1 MVPAV
6 LSRQQTLRCCLI
18 VTLLTGAA
26 LAQQQNVLPEAPR
39 KTATEPA
46 APLAPFRPITTWQDQ
61 RFIFLSSPKASSD
74 TPYQDYNGK
83 RVRKDYAGRIAK
95 VVNVSDFSGRQHLD
109 LEMEDNGEKLRARTS
124 PNRESLEGLLLVAD
138 LEQARKQWE
147 GQTLWSRQMRL
158 STYNETTDLIGAL
171 VIKRYAALK
180 VVSVTPGWDNAT
192 PLRFT
197 LETADG
203 KLGFMDVNLSGTN
216 VPPELRQL
224 SRFEEHFFTE
234 DPRVKHKWSAA
245 TWSAIESNRIVTGM
259 SAEQVKISWG
269 EPQQTSRTATGE
281 VWTYSNGKL
290 SFNKNGVLVNWQ

>member
-1 MVPAV
+1 MVTAV
-6 LSRQQTLRCCLI
+6 FSWQPTLRCCLV

-39 KTATEPA
+39 KPTAEPA
-46 APLAPFRPITTWQDQ
+46 APLAPFRSILTWQDQ

-74 TPYQDYNGK
+74 TPYQDYSGK

-95 VVNVSDFSGRQHLD
+95 VVSVSDFSGRQHLD

-124 PNRESLEGLLLVAD
+124 PNRESLEGLLLLED
-138 LEQARKQWE
+138 LELARKQWE

-158 STYNETTDLIGAL
+158 STYDETTDAL
-171 VIKRYAALK
+171 GSLATKRYAALK
-180 VVSVTPGWDNAT
+180 VVAVTPGWDNAT
-192 PLRFT
+192 PLRFM

-203 KLGFMDVNLSGTN
+203 KRGFMDVNLSGTN

-224 SRFEEHFFTE
+224 SRFEEQFFTE
-234 DPRVKHKWSAA
+234 DPRIKHKWSAA
-245 TWSAIESNRIVTGM
+245 TWSTIESNRIVTGM
-259 SAEQVKISWG
+259 TAEQVKMSWG

-281 VWTYSNGKL
+281 IWTYSSGKL

>member
-6 LSRQQTLRCCLI
+6 LSWQQTLRCCLV

-26 LAQQQNVLPEAPR
+26 LAQQQNVLPEAPH
-39 KTATEPA
+39 KPTPETA
-46 APLAPFRPITTWQDQ
+46 APLAPFRPIMTWQDQ

-74 TPYQDYNGK
+74 TPYQDYTGK

-95 VVNVSDFSGRQHLD
+95 VVNISDFSGRQHLD

-124 PNRESLEGLLLVAD
+124 PNRESLEGLLLIAD
-138 LEQARKQWE
+138 LEQARQRWE

-158 STYNETTDLIGAL
+158 STYDETTDGLGSLA
-171 VIKRYAALK
+171 IKRYAALK

-203 KLGFMDVNLSGTN
+203 KRGFMDVNLSGTN

-224 SRFEEHFFTE
+224 SRFEDQFLTE
-234 DPRVKHKWSAA
+234 DPHLKHKWSAG
-245 TWSAIESNRIVTGM
+245 TWSAIENNRIITGM
-259 SAEQVKISWG
+259 SAEQVKMSWG

>member
-6 LSRQQTLRCCLI
+6 FLWQQALRCCLI
-18 VTLLTGAA
+18 TTLLTGAA

-39 KTATEPA
+39 KPTVEPVV
-46 APLAPFRPITTWQDQ
+46 PLAPYRPITTWQDQ

-74 TPYQDYNGK
+74 SPYQDFNGK
-83 RVRKDYAGRIAK
+83 RLRKDYAGRIVK

-124 PNRESLEGLLLVAD
+124 PNRESLEGLLLLDD
-138 LEQARKQWE
+138 LEQARKRWE

-158 STYNETTDLIGAL
+158 STYDEANDAL
-171 VIKRYAALK
+171 GSLAIKRYAALK
-180 VVSVTPGWDNAT
+180 VVSVTPGWDNAA

-197 LETADG
+197 LETTDG
-203 KLGFMDVNLSGTN
+203 KRGFMDVNLSGTN

-224 SRFEEHFFTE
+224 SRFEDQFLTE
-234 DPRVKHKWSAA
+234 NPRLKYKWPAA
-245 TWSAIESNRIVTGM
+245 TWAVIESNRIVSGM
-259 SAEQVKISWG
+259 TAEQVKMSWG
-269 EPQQTSRTATGE
+269 EPQQTARTATGE

-290 SFNKNGVLVNWQ
+290 VFNKTGVLVSW